1 MDKIPDKVLEAVK
14 EAAPEGRL
22 SCADAHDLAK
32 RLNVELLMVGKAA
45 DELKIKLKN
54 CQLGCF

>member
-14 EAAPEGRL
+14 DAAPEGRI
-22 SCADAHDLAK
+22 SCAAAHDLAK
-32 RLNVELLMVGKAA
+32 RLDVELLMVGKAA